1 LSLQVIEG
9 PRVNRPTSDRRT
21 PVGLFLLVFG
31 GVTSGVSILIAVT
44 PVLVLGLASTLLGVM
59 TLFLREPVQKS
70 VERLASELGIPALLN
85 IENLLDD
92 LSLNEKGVYIPTTG
106 LAVCPKVF
114 VPLTRTHSNRRPPR
128 NLNNSHKV
136 FVILNEKTG
145 EGGLLLEP
153 PGRNLLSDLELT
165 AKLDMS
171 KVDISNLGD
180 KLESNFKLHEI
191 SKSLALERR
200 DEQTVTF
207 QTELNSVSN
216 LEMKLASLAPRVA
229 DQVGT
234 IVSSA
239 IAAAVSKSTNSY
251 VAFRNVS
258 ISPADKTI
266 TAVLELFQ

>member
-1 LSLQVIEG
+1 LSLQVIEE
-9 PRVNRPTSDRRT
+9 PRISRRSIDRRT
-21 PVGLFLLVFG
+21 PVGLFLFVFG
-31 GVTSGVSILIAVT
+31 GVTAGVSIFIAVT
-44 PVLVLGLASTLLGVM
+44 PVLVLGLASMLLGVM

-92 LSLNEKGVYIPTTG
+92 LSLNEKGIYIPATG

-153 PGRNLLSDLELT
+153 PGRNLLSELELT

-180 KLESNFKLHEI
+180 KLESNFRLHEI
-191 SKSLALERR
+191 SKSLSLERR
-200 DEQTVTF
+200 DEQTVAF
-207 QTELNSVSN
+207 RTELDLVSN
-216 LEMKLASLAPRVA
+216 LEIKLASLTPRLA

-239 IAAAVSKSTNSY
+239 IAAAVSKSTDRY
-251 VAFRNVS
+251 VTFRNCS
-258 ISPADKTI
+258 ISPADRTI
-266 TAVLELFQ
+266 SAVLELFQ